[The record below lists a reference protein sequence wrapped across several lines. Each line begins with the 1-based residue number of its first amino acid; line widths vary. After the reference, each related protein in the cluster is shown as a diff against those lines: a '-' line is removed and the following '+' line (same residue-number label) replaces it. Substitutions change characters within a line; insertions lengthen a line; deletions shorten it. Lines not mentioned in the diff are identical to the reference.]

1 MELKGVGMAEV
12 TEDVLSTQILVNLHH
27 LHPHEVTEDVL
38 SRDQPSFLYVLMHFP
53 LPQYS
58 ARTECGY
65 ATVKDVR
72 DHTLE
77 DRMES
82 FFLAETTKYVHNI
95 VIHRI

>member
-1 MELKGVGMAEV
+1 MDESADMKVEW
-12 TEDVLSTQILVNLHH
+12 SNPILVAF
-27 LHPHEVTEDVL
+27 
-38 SRDQPSFLYVLMHFP
+38 PSQH
-53 LPQYS
+53 S

-82 FFLAETTKYVHNI
+82 FFLAETTKYIYNTYTMEYKILIMCFH
-95 VIHRI
+95 

>member
-1 MELKGVGMAEV
+1 MNTPRKIIGLILS
-12 TEDVLSTQILVNLHH
+12 EDPLCYLQTFST
-27 LHPHEVTEDVL
+27 
-38 SRDQPSFLYVLMHFP
+38 

-82 FFLAETTKYVHNI
+82 FFLAETTKYVLQGWAE
-95 VIHRI
+95 